1 MASVLYFC
9 SSFSLC
15 NYQPLALANTYH
27 SLCYNFIRLGDGY
40 RLTREL

>member
-1 MASVLYFC
+1 
-9 SSFSLC
+9 
-15 NYQPLALANTYH
+15 LALANTYH